1 MVPIWQESKKNES
14 KIISTLETFENKVY
28 DQIEERLIK

>member
-14 KIISTLETFENKVY
+14 KIVSSLESIENKVY